1 MIGFKQ
7 FGQGEHKVIAL
18 HGWFG
23 DERTYDALQPALDPD
38 RFAYASMAYRGY
50 GMSKDIA
57 GSYTMDEIAADAL
70 SLADQLG
77 WTKFSLVGHS
87 MGGKAIQRIA
97 ANAPQRV
104 RKLVA
109 ITPVPAFAVPFDDAA
124 WALFEGAAS
133 DPQKR
138 YAIVDMS
145 TGNRLSSR
153 WVQSIVDNSRATSS
167 REAFAGYLHAW
178 AKSDFAADVADSK
191 IPIKVFVGR
200 YDQSITED
208 VAKAGFATFYSDC
221 EISVIDN
228 AGHYPT
234 EETPIALAT
243 EIEAFLAK

>member
-7 FGQGEHKVIAL
+7 FGRGEHKVIAL

-23 DERTYDALQPALDPD
+23 DERTYDALEPALDPD
-38 RFAYASMAYRGY
+38 RFSYASMAYRGY
-50 GMSKDIA
+50 GLSKDIA
-57 GSYTMDEIAADAL
+57 GQYTMDEIASDAL
-70 SLADQLG
+70 SLADRLG
-77 WTKFSLVGHS
+77 WGTFSLIGHS

-97 ANAPQRV
+97 ANAPERV

-124 WALFEGAAS
+124 LSLFEGAAD

-153 WVQSIVDNSRATSS
+153 WVQSIVDTSLATSS
-167 REAFAGYLHAW
+167 REAFAGYLQAW
-178 AKSDFAADVADSK
+178 AKSDFAAQVSGSE
-191 IPIKVFVGR
+191 IPIKVFVGGH
-200 YDQSITED
+200 DQSITEE
-208 VAKAGFATFYSDC
+208 VAKAGFADLYRNCD
-221 EISVIDN
+221 ISVIDN

-234 EETPIALAT
+234 EETPIVLAT
-243 EIEAFLAK
+243 EIEAFLAR